1 MHQVV
6 AAVLLVE
13 LVLCAAI
20 VLHVPYTEIDW
31 RAYMQEVAGFEAGE
45 RRYTRLGGDTGP
57 LVYPAGFL
65 YIFYLLKKATDD
77 GRSIVTAQWI
87 FVAIYL
93 ATTYLVLR
101 VYQASASVPQWAW
114 FLIIL
119 SKRVHSI
126 FVLRC
131 FNDCVAVL
139 LGYLALLH
147 FAKSKWRIA
156 CIFYSLSVSVKMN
169 MLLYAPGILLVL
181 LLGTSGIVETGICLT
196 ICAFVQLLVGSPFL
210 FTFPIEYI
218 TRSFDLNRTFEYQWT
233 VNLKFL
239 SEEVFVSK
247 KLSSILL
254 LLTLATYTLFGRKWF
269 RETWAAIQRKRGK
282 ATRLLGMDSSAYL
295 VGIGSL
301 SPSYIVITILTSN
314 FIGIAFARTLH
325 YQFYCWYWH
334 SLPLLLW
341 HAKIPTPLRLSI
353 IAAIEIAFNVFP
365 ATAFSSLL
373 LQLAHFILLL
383 SLYMCPAP
391 FAFPEHSPPKTQPAK
406 SKSS

>member
-1 MHQVV
+1 MLRVII
-6 AAVLLVE
+6 AVLLVE
-13 LVLCAAI
+13 LVLCATI
-20 VLHVPYTEIDW
+20 VLYVPYTEIDW
-31 RAYMQEVAGFEAGE
+31 RAYMQEVAGFESGE

-65 YIFYLLKKATDD
+65 YAFYLLKKATDE
-77 GRSIVTAQWI
+77 GRSILTAQWI

-93 ATTYLVLR
+93 AMTYLVLR

-114 FLIIL
+114 LLIIF

-156 CIFYSLSVSVKMN
+156 CVFYSLAVSVKMN

-196 ICAFVQLLVGSPFL
+196 ICALVQLLLGAPFL
-210 FTFPIEYI
+210 LTHPIEYI
-218 TRSFDLNRTFEYQWT
+218 TRAFDLNRTFEYQWT

-247 KLSSILL
+247 QLSLALL
-254 LLTLATYTLFGRKWF
+254 LLTIVTYTLFGIKWV
-269 RETWAAIQRKRGK
+269 RETWTSIKTKRRKAA
-282 ATRLLGMDSSAYL
+282 RLLGMESSSYL
-295 VGIGSL
+295 IGIGNL
-301 SPSYIVITILTSN
+301 SPTYVVIAILSSN

-341 HAKIPTPLRLSI
+341 HVKLPTPLRLCI
-353 IAAIEIAFNVFP
+353 VVAIEIAFNVFP
-365 ATAFSSLL
+365 ATAFSSAL
-373 LQLAHFILLL
+373 LQLAHFALLL
-383 SLYMCPAP
+383 ALYLSPVP
-391 FAFPEHSPPKTQPAK
+391 FAFPEQSPSKSQQIK
-406 SKSS
+406 SKLS